1 MDKNMDLNKQD
12 MNMNE
17 NQLNNFME
25 AVENMDV
32 NKQVFEKDNELESD
46 RCFTRICKSKCSYR
60 SLVIQIE
67 SLVILDESH
76 EIHDKSHEPHV
87 EGIPIPV
94 EGTWYDTVDEA
105 IDMYSK
111 YAEIGG
117 FEVKKSG
124 QRLTKSGVVKHKYI
138 MCNREGVPKSINVG
152 TLDPEYSEKQK
163 RNTTTHVTGCKA
175 RIKLVLDIVSGRYK
189 LDQFYPKHN
198 HMLIPKE
205 YKHFTKKQRKMTQAE
220 KMFVVKAAT
229 NKIGATRAHN
239 LLSSMKGGYEY
250 VHGTTDDFKNH
261 QRDVNVFIG
270 ESDAQ
275 MLINKMENRKT
286 YVPNFTFQYRVE
298 NSELVSMF
306 WADEVAKCNYKEF
319 GDIVSFDATF
329 NSNKYNM
336 KFVPFIGID
345 NHGKCVT
352 LGSGMLL
359 HEDTKS
365 YTWLL
370 TAFMTAFLKEPTMI
384 VTDQDGAMKR
394 AIEAVFTKSKHRL
407 CMWHIMQKIPSK
419 ICKQIYNE
427 TDFKERFDK
436 IVWNMFIEPLKFE
449 EKWAKLIEDFGLQ
462 NHKWMTKM
470 FNIREIWIP
479 AYFVDSPLFGL
490 MRTTSR
496 SESENSFFKSFT
508 SPGATLVSFMMSYES
523 AMERQ
528 RYRQEALDFKTIE
541 AAPKCETKLPIEL
554 HAARV
559 YTRTIFLLVQT
570 EIIQGCWTCTIQDLK
585 INEGCETVIIRD
597 KNPKNN
603 TALNTKKGKE
613 QEKKSVAETARDFK
627 VLRIIEDGSVVCSCR
642 HFLRYG
648 FLCRHIFCV
657 FKNRDINVIP
667 KQYILRRWTRDIIP
681 PDLRRQRNRYGEK
694 NLTIERLTNEANFL
708 VDDSL
713 FLLSKD
719 ERRMGTYVEKLKILL
734 DEVKADMP
742 NPASRNTGDVIGGI
756 FSISK
761 PNQVDV
767 KNPTKAV
774 NKGEHLKNGERLK
787 SEREKAIKVKVKAM
801 KVCGYCQEKT
811 NEHTKITCPKNP
823 KARKKKKLTQI
834 IDI

>member
-1 MDKNMDLNKQD
+1 MEEDHSINVIEMIVQFPLDNVMGRKVTECMKTPRATLYEQ
-12 MNMNE
+12 NE
-17 NQLNNFME
+17 TPGG
-25 AVENMDV
+25 
-32 NKQVFEKDNELESD
+32 S
-46 RCFTRICKSKCSYR
+46 IYW
-60 SLVIQIE
+60 
-67 SLVILDESH
+67 
-76 EIHDKSHEPHV
+76 EPHV
-87 EGIPIPV
+87 QGIPIPV
-94 EGTWYDTVDEA
+94 EGTYYDTIDEA
-105 IDMYSK
+105 IDMYTK
-111 YAEIGG
+111 YADMAG

-124 QRLTKSGVVKHKYI
+124 QRLTKSGAVQHKYI
-138 MCNREGVPKSINVG
+138 MCNREGVPKGINVD
-152 TLDPEYSEKQK
+152 TLDPEYCDKPK

-175 RIKLVLDIVSGRYK
+175 RIKLVLNIVTGRYK
-189 LDQFYPKHN
+189 LEQFHAKHN

-205 YKHFTKKQRKMTQAE
+205 YKHLTKKQRKMTHGE

-261 QRDVNVFIG
+261 QRDVNVFI
-270 ESDAQ
+270 
-275 MLINKMENRKT
+275 
-286 YVPNFTFQYRVE
+286 E
-298 NSELVSMF
+298 NSKLVAMF
-306 WADEVAKCNYKEF
+306 WADEVAKYNYKEF
-319 GDIVSFDATF
+319 GAIVSFDATF
-329 NSNKYNM
+329 NNNKYNM
-336 KFVPFIGID
+336 KFVPFIGVD

-365 YTWLL
+365 YMWLL
-370 TAFMTAFLKEPTMI
+370 NAFMTAFLKEPTMI

-394 AIEAVFTKSKHRL
+394 AIEAVFKKAKHRL

-419 ICKQIYNE
+419 ICKEIYDE

-449 EKWAKLIEDFGLQ
+449 EKWAQLIEDFGLQ
-462 NHKWMTKM
+462 SHKWMTKM
-470 FNIREIWIP
+470 FNMREIWIP
-479 AYFVDSPLFGL
+479 AYFIDSPLYGL

-528 RYRQEALDFKTIE
+528 RYRQETLDFKTID
-541 AAPKCETKLPIEL
+541 AAPKCETKLAIER
-554 HAARV
+554 HATRV

-570 EIIQGCWTCTIQDLK
+570 EIIEGCWSCTIQDLK

-597 KNPKNN
+597 KKPNDNRS
-603 TALNTKKGKE
+603 LFHKKGKE
-613 QEKKSVAETARDFK
+613 QEKKTRTVAEAERDYK

-708 VDDSL
+708 VDDCL

-719 ERRMGTYVEKLKILL
+719 EGRMATYVEKLKKLL

-742 NPASRNTGDVIGGI
+742 NPPSRNTGDVIGGI

-761 PNQVDV
+761 PKQVDV

-774 NKGEHLKNGERLK
+774 NKGEHLKKGERLK
-787 SEREKAIKVKVKAM
+787 SEREKAIKVRAKKI
-801 KVCGYCQEKT
+801 KVCGYCKQKT
-811 NEHTKITCPKNP
+811 NEHTKTTCPQNP
-823 KARKKKKLTQI
+823 KARKKRKATPI
-834 IDI
+834 VDV

>member
-1 MDKNMDLNKQD
+1 MDENIDLNKKD

-25 AVENMDV
+25 AVENMDL
-32 NKQVFEKDNELESD
+32 NKQVFEKDNELELD
-46 RCFTRICKSKCSYR
+46 TEDVLQEFANPNA
-60 SLVIQIE
+60 VIEEVTDCMKTPRATLYEQNETPGGSIYW
-67 SLVILDESH
+67 
-76 EIHDKSHEPHV
+76 EPHV
-87 EGIPIPV
+87 EGIRIPV

-111 YAEIGG
+111 YAEMGG

-138 MCNREGVPKSINVG
+138 MCNREGVPKGINVD

-394 AIEAVFTKSKHRL
+394 AIEAVFTKAKHRL

-554 HAARV
+554 HTTLV
-559 YTRTIFLLVQT
+559 YTRTIFLLVQA
-570 EIIQGCWTCTIQDLK
+570 EIIQED
-585 INEGCETVIIRD
+585 
-597 KNPKNN
+597 N
-603 TALNTKKGKE
+603 TTLNTKKGKE
-613 QEKKSVAETARDFK
+613 QEKKSETVAETTRDYK
-627 VLRIIEDGSVVCSCR
+627 VLRIIEDGSVIW
-642 HFLRYG
+642 G
-648 FLCRHIFCV
+648 
-657 FKNRDINVIP
+657 K
-667 KQYILRRWTRDIIP
+667 K
-681 PDLRRQRNRYGEK
+681 
-694 NLTIERLTNEANFL
+694 LTIERLTNEANFL

-774 NKGEHLKNGERLK
+774 NKGEHLKKWRTF
-787 SEREKAIKVKVKAM
+787 EK
-801 KVCGYCQEKT
+801 
-811 NEHTKITCPKNP
+811 
-823 KARKKKKLTQI
+823 
-834 IDI
+834 

>member
-1 MDKNMDLNKQD
+1 MKTPRATLYEQK
-12 MNMNE
+12 E
-17 NQLNNFME
+17 TPGGLIYWV
-25 AVENMDV
+25 A
-32 NKQVFEKDNELESD
+32 
-46 RCFTRICKSKCSYR
+46 
-60 SLVIQIE
+60 
-67 SLVILDESH
+67 
-76 EIHDKSHEPHV
+76 HV

-111 YAEIGG
+111 YAKMRG
-117 FEVKKSG
+117 FEVKKAG
-124 QRLTKSGVVKHKYI
+124 QRLTKSGVHAH
-138 MCNREGVPKSINVG
+138 
-152 TLDPEYSEKQK
+152 TK
-163 RNTTTHVTGCKA
+163 RVQTF
-175 RIKLVLDIVSGRYK
+175 YK
-189 LDQFYPKHN
+189 
-198 HMLIPKE
+198 E
-205 YKHFTKKQRKMTQAE
+205 TRKMTEAE

-261 QRDVNVFIG
+261 QRD
-270 ESDAQ
+270 
-275 MLINKMENRKT
+275 
-286 YVPNFTFQYRVE
+286 YRVE
-298 NSELVSMF
+298 NSELVLMF

-329 NSNKYNM
+329 NNNNYNM
-336 KFVPFIGID
+336 KFVPFIDIN

-384 VTDQDGAMKR
+384 VTAQDGAMKR
-394 AIEAVFTKSKHRL
+394 AIKAVFTKAKHIL

-419 ICKQIYNE
+419 I
-427 TDFKERFDK
+427 
-436 IVWNMFIEPLKFE
+436 
-449 EKWAKLIEDFGLQ
+449 
-462 NHKWMTKM
+462 
-470 FNIREIWIP
+470 P
-479 AYFVDSPLFGL
+479 AYFVDSSLFGL

-508 SPGATLVSFMMSYES
+508 SPGATLVSFLMSYES

-528 RYRQEALDFKTIE
+528 R
-541 AAPKCETKLPIEL
+541 
-554 HAARV
+554 
-559 YTRTIFLLVQT
+559 
-570 EIIQGCWTCTIQDLK
+570 
-585 INEGCETVIIRD
+585 D
-597 KNPKNN
+597 KNPKDN
-603 TALNTKKGKE
+603 TTLNTKKGKE
-613 QEKKSVAETARDFK
+613 QENKSGTVAEIARDYK
-627 VLRIIEDGSVVCSCR
+627 VLRIIEAGSVALG
-642 HFLRYG
+642 H
-648 FLCRHIFCV
+648 
-657 FKNRDINVIP
+657 
-667 KQYILRRWTRDIIP
+667 RDIIP
-681 PDLRRQRNRYGEK
+681 TLPDRRQRNRNGEK
-694 NLTIERLTNEANFL
+694 NKFFYINGLKKTTNEANFL

-734 DEVKADMP
+734 DEVKADML

-774 NKGEHLKNGERLK
+774 NKGEHLKNGECLK
-787 SEREKAIKVKVKAM
+787 SEREKAIKVKAKAM

-811 NEHTKITCPKNP
+811 NEHTKTTCPKNP
-823 KARKKKKLTQI
+823 KVRKKKKVTPI
-834 IDI
+834 IDV